1 MTKAFN
7 LIPAPKF
14 MLSLLGIVVIGVA
27 VAVIALVIK
36 VIVTN
41 TKEGFE
47 YNEGTKIGLGVV
59 AGIMAIPVL
68 LVIVLALIGR

>member
-7 LIPAPKF
+7 LIPAPKV

-36 VIVTN
+36 VIVN
-41 TKEGFE
+41 NQKEGFE

-68 LVIVLALIGR
+68 FVIVLALIGR